1 MKKALLYELAKKNNA
16 SLLGLRTRSG
26 LRWIALGQL
35 YDWEEKERYCL
46 KEWSEAVS
54 YLLGCDVTFQ
64 SYEELS
70 NSLKPFSLEVK

>member
-1 MKKALLYELAKKNNA
+1 MKKALLYELEKKNNV
-16 SLLGLRTRSG
+16 SLLGLRTRPN
-26 LRWIALGQL
+26 LRWTALGQL
-35 YDWEEKERYCL
+35 YSWEEKERYCL

-64 SYEELS
+64 SYEELA

>member
-1 MKKALLYELAKKNNA
+1 MKKALPYELEKKNNV
-16 SLLGLRTRSG
+16 SLLGLRTRPN
-26 LRWIALGQL
+26 LRWTALGQL
-35 YDWEEKERYCL
+35 YSWEEKERYCL